1 MPSSSKKQHNFMA
14 AVANNPTFAKKAGVP
29 QSVGK
34 DFTAADKKLKLPK
47 SGSRAD
53 LQKVNS
59 PKTNQGAN
67 ELFKKGGSTMATKKP
82 MPKGM
87 FGGKESYSEE
97 MKEAKAIKSGKITPA
112 QYAKGEKSEGVHK
125 MAKGGMTALAKHA
138 AKPASVA
145 HAGLKAGGSTG
156 SFRAS
161 ANGIAQRGKTKAMM
175 PKMSGAK

>member
-1 MPSSSKKQHNFMA
+1 MA
-14 AVANNPTFAKKAGVP
+14 AVANNPAFAKKARVP

-34 DFTAADKKLKLPK
+34 EFTAADKGLKLPK
-47 SGSRAD
+47 SGSRPD

-59 PKTNQGAN
+59 PKTNQGKN

-87 FGGKESYSEE
+87 FGGKETYSEE

-125 MAKGGMTALAKHA
+125 MAKGGMTDLAKHA